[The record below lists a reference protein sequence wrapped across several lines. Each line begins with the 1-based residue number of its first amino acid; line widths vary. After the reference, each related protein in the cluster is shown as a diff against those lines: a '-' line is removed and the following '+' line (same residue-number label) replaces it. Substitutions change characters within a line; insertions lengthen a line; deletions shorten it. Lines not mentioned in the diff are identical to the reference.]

1 MKFQSQVAANTNSRG
16 ERSQLINELC
26 ISRMHDAHD
35 AIVSKCGKVQRDA
48 CGNARDAIRSR
59 IGAS

>member
-26 ISRMHDAHD
+26 ISRMHMMQLFPSVGRFREMHA
-35 AIVSKCGKVQRDA
+35 AMREMRSGQ
-48 CGNARDAIRSR
+48 GLARVN
-59 IGAS
+59 